1 MPVARYAVLVLLVAA
16 AICFVVFA
24 VTGKQ
29 RYRQVGL
36 KLLLGTL
43 AAAFVLFA
51 VLIVEN
57 LVQ

>member
-1 MPVARYAVLVLLVAA
+1 MLVARYAVLVLLVAA

-24 VTGKQ
+24 VTGKP
-29 RYRQVGL
+29 RYKQVGL

-43 AAAFVLFA
+43 AAAFLFFA

>member
-1 MPVARYAVLVLLVAA
+1 MLVARWAVTVLLVAA
-16 AICFVVFA
+16 AVCFVIFA

-29 RYRQVGL
+29 RYKQVGL

-43 AAAFVLFA
+43 AAAFVFFA